1 MISKENFIKYM
12 NELKELSDTYE
23 TINKAAEKI
32 EMFSIWNI
40 EGENLI
46 LDILEEVF
54 NDKKDSWIGYFVYDL
69 DFGRKW
75 HEGCIT
81 DKNDIDI
88 PLRNA
93 EELYDFLMEGLNES
107 I

>member
-54 NDKKDSWIGYFVYDL
+54 NDK
-69 DFGRKW
+69 
-75 HEGCIT
+75 
-81 DKNDIDI
+81 NDIDI